1 MDNKPEKAKSPI
13 SIGGLVLLLIL
24 GFVLSDLLGR
34 LNKELPTLTLT
45 EIVKKI
51 KSREIERIVIQGA
64 VITIYDKNGGVF
76 NSSKQDFTDIV
87 QTLRQYGVSEAEL
100 QNISIEV
107 KQSSGGWGFL
117 LSFLPITILILF
129 LLWMSRSQ
137 GGQMGKVFSFARAK
151 IQRFDPKENKITFN
165 DVAGLKEVKEE
176 LGEIVDFLK
185 EPSRFLK
192 LGSRIPK
199 GVLLIGQP
207 GTGKT
212 LVARAVAGEASVP
225 FFFMSGSDFME
236 MFVGVGA
243 SRVRDAF
250 DIARKEAPAI
260 LFIDEIDALGR
271 SRGTGL
277 GQSHDER
284 EQTLNQILV
293 ELDGFNQGPPVIMIA
308 ATNRP
313 DILDPA
319 FTRAGRFDRQIIF
332 DLPDL
337 NEREAILKV
346 HAQSR
351 VFVEGTDLRRI
362 AERTPGVSGADLA
375 NIINEASLI
384 AGRRKKETIE
394 QIDLY
399 DAVEKTL
406 LGVERKSHT
415 MLKREKKM
423 VAYHETG
430 HALIAYYLNQETP
443 DVTDPVQKISI
454 ISRGKVGGYTF
465 KVPTEDRNFR
475 MKKGFLAELTIAH
488 GGYAAEMIKLGDVS
502 TGASN
507 DLNVATAIARAMVMK
522 YGMSEKMG
530 TVTFGDDQGLLF
542 LGKSI
547 VQEKNY
553 SEETARKIDEEV
565 RGLMNEAEFKARK
578 IINDNM
584 KKFESVVVK
593 LLEKETLEKEEFET
607 LMVTNANNT
616 NSYEQH
622 E

>member
-1 MDNKPEKAKSPI
+1 MAEIKQGKPPI
-13 SIGGLVLLLIL
+13 SIGMLFLLVVL
-24 GFVLSDLLGR
+24 GFLLTNLIGR
-34 LNKELPTLTLT
+34 LNKEPPQLTLT

-51 KSREIERIVIQGA
+51 KSREIEKIVVQGEA
-64 VITIYDKNGGVF
+64 LTILDKNGKVF
-76 NSSKQDFTDIV
+76 NSSKQATTDIV
-87 QTLRQYGVSEAEL
+87 QTLRQYGVSETEL
-100 QNISIEV
+100 QNINIEV
-107 KQSSGGWGFL
+107 KAQNGGWGFL
-117 LSFLPITILILF
+117 LSFFPTAIIILF

-137 GGQMGKVFSFARAK
+137 NGPTGKIFNFARAK
-151 IQRFDPKENKITFN
+151 IQRFDAKENKVSFD

-176 LGEIVDFLK
+176 LQEIVDFLK
-185 EPSRFLK
+185 DPSRFLK

-199 GVLLIGQP
+199 GVLLIGVP

-212 LVARAVAGEASVP
+212 LIARAVAGEAGVP
-225 FFFMSGSDFME
+225 FFFMSGSDFVE

-250 DIARKEAPAI
+250 EVARREAPAI

-293 ELDGFNQGPPVIMIA
+293 ELDGFSQGPPVIMIA

-346 HAQSR
+346 HAKGKI
-351 VFVEGTDLRRI
+351 FAEGIDLRRI
-362 AERTPGVSGADLA
+362 AERTPGASGADLA
-375 NIINEASLI
+375 NVINEASLL
-384 AGRRKKETIE
+384 AGRRNQDTIK
-394 QIDLY
+394 QVDLY
-399 DAVEKTL
+399 DAVEKAL
-406 LGVERKSHT
+406 LGLERKSHT
-415 MLKREKKM
+415 MLPREKKL
-423 VAYHETG
+423 VAYHEIG
-430 HALIAYYLNQETP
+430 HALIAYYLNKKEP
-443 DVTDPVQKISI
+443 DITDLVQKISI
-454 ISRGKVGGYTF
+454 ISRGRAGGYTF

-475 MKKGFLAELTIAH
+475 TKKGFLMELTIAH
-488 GGYAAEMIKLGDVS
+488 GGYVAETIKLEDVS

-507 DLNVATAIARAMVMK
+507 DLNVATAIARAMVVK

-530 TVTFGDDQGLLF
+530 TATFGSEQDLLF
-542 LGKSI
+542 LGKTIS
-547 VQEKNY
+547 QEKNY

-565 RGLMNEAEFKARK
+565 KRLMNEAELKARK
-578 IINDNM
+578 IINENM
-584 KKFESVVVK
+584 NKFDLVAAK
-593 LLEKETLEKEEFET
+593 LLEKETLEKEEFEE
-607 LMVTNANNT
+607 LMASN
-616 NSYEQH
+616 
-622 E
+622 